1 MQNKFTRDDLPYRVG
16 GLLYT
21 PALNDGVVEKIVKHD
36 FKNLTA
42 LALCLEDSISDDSL
56 ERAEEQLKKTLTA
69 LSESS
74 ADLPLLFVRVRTA
87 DHLAKI
93 HNLLG
98 EAESILTGYVLP
110 KFDLTNCDAYCQLI
124 RKYNLGR
131 KDRLY
136 IMPILESKTVADIGN
151 RVDILWSI
159 KSHLDSVHEY
169 ILNVRVGGNDFSNM
183 YGLRRSETQNI
194 YQIGVIRDILVNIIN
209 VFASDFVVSGP
220 VWEYFGTDD
229 SMPWAEGLRKEIE
242 LDQLNGFIGKTAIHP
257 SQLPII
263 YESLKVRKC
272 DYDDASSIIN
282 WSTDGL
288 AVAKSADG
296 QRMNEVKCHYKWAT
310 RIMALAKIYGIRE
323 GK

>member
-1 MQNKFTRDDLPYRVG
+1 MQNKFIKDDIQYRVG

-21 PALNDGVVEKIVKHD
+21 PALNDGIVAKIVNHEL
-36 FKNLTA
+36 KNLTS

-56 ERAEEQLKKTLTA
+56 EKAEEQLKNTLTT
-69 LSESS
+69 LSKSS
-74 ADLPLLFVRVRTA
+74 ANLPLLFVRVRSA

-93 HNLLG
+93 HTFLG
-98 EAESILTGYVLP
+98 EVESIL
-110 KFDLTNCDAYCQLI
+110 
-124 RKYNLGR
+124 
-131 KDRLY
+131 
-136 IMPILESKTVADIGN
+136 KTVADIGN

-159 KSHLDSVHEY
+159 KHHLDTVHDY

-183 YGLRRSETQNI
+183 YGLRRTETQNI

-209 VFASDFVVSGP
+209 VFASDYVVSGP

-229 SMPWAEGLRKEIE
+229 SKLWADGLRKELE

-272 DYDDASSIIN
+272 DYDDAYNIVN
-282 WSTDGL
+282 WSANSL
-288 AVAKSADG
+288 AVAKSSDG
-296 QRMNEVKCHYKWAT
+296 QRMNEVKCHLKWARKILT
-310 RIMALAKIYGIRE
+310 LAEIYGVRE
-323 GK
+323 E

>member
-1 MQNKFTRDDLPYRVG
+1 MQHSTSRDNMPYRVG

-21 PALNDGVVEKIVKHD
+21 PALKGDIAEKIISKE
-36 FKNLTA
+36 FKDLTS
-42 LALCLEDSISDDSL
+42 LALCLEDSINDESL
-56 ERAEEQLKKTLTA
+56 EQAEEQLRTTLSFLKNA
-69 LSESS
+69 DV
-74 ADLPLLFVRVRTA
+74 DLPLLFVRVRSA
-87 DHLAKI
+87 EHLNKI
-93 HNLLG
+93 HALLG

-110 KFDLTNCDAYCQLI
+110 KFDLTNCESYCQLI
-124 RKYNLGR
+124 REFNSNR

-159 KSHLDSVHEY
+159 KQHLDTVHEY

-229 SMPWAEGLRKEIE
+229 SEPWAEGLRKEIE
-242 LDQLNGFIGKTAIHP
+242 LDQLNGFVGKTAIHP

-263 YESLKVRKC
+263 YESLKVRKR
-272 DYDDASSIIN
+272 DYDDAYSIVN
-282 WSTDGL
+282 WSSDGL
-288 AVAKSADG
+288 AVAKSSDG
-296 QRMNEVKCHYKWAT
+296 QRMNEVKCHLKWAKRVLT
-310 RIMALAKIYGIRE
+310 LAEIYGVRE
-323 GK
+323 

>member
-1 MQNKFTRDDLPYRVG
+1 MQHTINQDNMPYRVG

-21 PALNDGVVEKIVKHD
+21 PALKEDIAEKLLSKQYKD
-36 FKNLTA
+36 LTS
-42 LALCLEDSISDDSL
+42 LALCLEDSINDDSL
-56 ERAEEQLKKTLTA
+56 EQAEIQLKTTLSFLKNA
-69 LSESS
+69 D
-74 ADLPLLFVRVRTA
+74 ADLPLLFVRVRSV
-87 DHLAKI
+87 DHLNNI
-93 HNLLG
+93 HTMLG

-110 KFDLTNCDAYCQLI
+110 KFDLTNCESYCQLI
-124 RKYNLGR
+124 REFNSNR

-159 KSHLDSVHEY
+159 KHHLDTVHEY

-209 VFASDFVVSGP
+209 VFASDYVVSGP

-229 SMPWAEGLRKEIE
+229 SEPWAEGLRKEIE

-263 YESLKVRKC
+263 YESLKVQKR
-272 DYDDASSIIN
+272 DYDDAHSIVN
-282 WSTDGL
+282 WSSDGL

-296 QRMNEVKCHYKWAT
+296 QRMNEVKCHLKWAKRVLT
-310 RIMALAKIYGIRE
+310 LAEIYGVRE
-323 GK
+323 